1 MFKALI
7 VHVIA
12 VPIFAVQLLLAIP
25 AEGWRFAWK
34 RIPLFLLIW
43 LLFSLLNL
51 IHLLGHIADELLF
64 FGYRKKLLEKPV
76 FILGIPRSGTT
87 HLQRLLSK
95 DNNFTTLSTWEALLA
110 PSISEKHI
118 YRGLGWLLHPLYRP
132 LENLILVLPRK
143 LFNTMDTIH
152 KLRLQEPEED
162 FLLLLPVLACL
173 LPAFICPQSNHYWKL
188 AYFDSKLSPR
198 FRKFVLEFYTICLKK
213 HVYFANSNSRLLS
226 KNPSLTSWTESLL
239 AHFPDA
245 RIIACSR
252 PPKETIP
259 SQLSSLSPAMAM
271 LAAGNLNPKT
281 QITMIELL
289 YSYYLQLGKFQHNK
303 RVFVLPMSKL
313 QSQLKL
319 TIEKLYSFLATQPS
333 EQFMNTVEH
342 FEVQSRNYSS
352 AHQYNLASFSLT
364 EDVIHEKFHDVWPL
378 NIQETGQ

>member
-51 IHLLGHIADELLF
+51 IHLLGHVADEFLF
-64 FGYRKKLLEKPV
+64 FGYRKTTLKNPV

-87 HLQRLLSK
+87 YLQRLLSK
-95 DNNFTTLSTWEALLA
+95 DDNFTTLSTWEALLA
-110 PSISEKHI
+110 PSISEKYMYH
-118 YRGLGWLLHPLYRP
+118 GLGWLLRPLCRP
-132 LENLILVLPRK
+132 LEYLFLVIRRK
-143 LFNTMDTIH
+143 HFHDMDTIH

-162 FLLLLPVLACL
+162 FLLLLPVLGCL
-173 LPAFICPQSNHYWKL
+173 LPAFICPQSSHYWKL
-188 AYFDSKLSPR
+188 AYFDNKLSPR
-198 FRKFVLEFYTICLKK
+198 FKRFVLEFYTLCLKK
-213 HVYFANSNSRLLS
+213 HVYFANNNSRLLS

-259 SQLSSLSPAMAM
+259 SQLSSLRPAMAM

-281 QITMIELL
+281 QITIIELL
-289 YSYYLQLGKFQHNK
+289 YSYYLLLGKFQYNK
-303 RVFVLPMSKL
+303 RVFVLPMAEL
-313 QSQLKL
+313 QSQLKV

-333 EQFMNTVEH
+333 EQFMNTAEH

-364 EDVIHEKFHDVWPL
+364 EDVIREKFHDVWPL
-378 NIQETGQ
+378 NNQETGQ